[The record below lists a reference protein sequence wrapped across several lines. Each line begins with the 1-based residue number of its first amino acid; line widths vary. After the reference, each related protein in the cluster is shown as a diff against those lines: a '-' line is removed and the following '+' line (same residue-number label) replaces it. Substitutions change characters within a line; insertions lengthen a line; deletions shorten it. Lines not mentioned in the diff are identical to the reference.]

1 MELVHPTLITPW
13 PGRGLDICS
22 YDSRNLVFAMR
33 SQPTGFPAV
42 FGVIAAQKA
51 FLSPAAFGTLRD
63 VFKKLADGSP
73 FGAIGVHS
81 ESGELA
87 RAIAESA
94 EGAGVN
100 CHEIETARSST
111 KEGFSA
117 AEMELVEASDLL
129 LLISRAESPDAH
141 SFQTD
146 FIAYA
151 RNSGRS
157 IIRLDPVT
165 GGLDGDIPRQIEV
178 DQGWLPELFEMA
190 GLPADADLETIK
202 SKMSALANKSAPT
215 ARAGGHWMVFLQ
227 GLAVCLPLAWLTQR
241 VLGLPSLG
249 IAGAG
254 TFSVTLLLMTAIWWL
269 RWRGMQK
276 TWARSRLVAEVTRSL
291 LAAADCPGTP
301 TWRSLSLVPSLRPLR
316 WLATP
321 ARKSAPFAEWR
332 DAYIK
337 NRITGQAEYFRK
349 KQEEAQKLRK
359 KFSRWTTIV
368 LDLVLAIAF
377 SGAAVA
383 FFGQR
388 WLEESGGDYLQVFFG
403 VGGVAFA
410 ASLVLI
416 QLLRNFQD
424 LNRHTARFAQQQ
436 QFLEQARVRLA
447 SVQSEEAATEVVEDT
462 ESELLAEV
470 LEWYFHAET
479 AEQFV
484 RVSDAENKSHVST
497 PFRTTERGLAGR
509 LIGRVAVGTGTAGL
523 FALQVIFGRMPWILA
538 SVAAAIIWIGYNAG
552 GQAPDFHR
560 FEKTV
565 HLSSPSQSE
574 FAPKPEE
581 TARGCA
587 VLVHGLYGGAVLDSG
602 ADAWIK
608 TCATEIENR
617 MIGEGI
623 GKPAICLVDWKAA
636 ARPSRFFQLGFGE
649 RMLLADLA
657 AIRPQAYRVGDYSAI
672 QIAKFMNEGKIDR
685 NKPLHLIGH
694 SAGGF
699 VVARVATRLSEMG
712 FVRNK
717 GLLRVT
723 ILDTPVPDDPLVR
736 ELPKLWPTDYCV
748 TSARVMKAPFDAV
761 KEVADLDL
769 HIKSPDYEEI
779 LTELRQRPKP
789 VVGFWPSV
797 GHWLWGWTSDFWQAH
812 SSAYGWFELTIKKN
826 PKYDT
831 EGFNRS
837 PLLKQKTTATPP

>member
-1 MELVHPTLITPW
+1 MDNRAEIGEPT
-13 PGRGLDICS
+13 
-22 YDSRNLVFAMR
+22 
-33 SQPTGFPAV
+33 
-42 FGVIAAQKA
+42 
-51 FLSPAAFGTLRD
+51 
-63 VFKKLADGSP
+63 
-73 FGAIGVHS
+73 
-81 ESGELA
+81 GELA
-87 RAIAESA
+87 AA
-94 EGAGVN
+94 
-100 CHEIETARSST
+100 IET
-111 KEGFSA
+111 
-117 AEMELVEASDLL
+117 
-129 LLISRAESPDAH
+129 
-141 SFQTD
+141 
-146 FIAYA
+146 
-151 RNSGRS
+151 
-157 IIRLDPVT
+157 
-165 GGLDGDIPRQIEV
+165 
-178 DQGWLPELFEMA
+178 DQGWLPDLFRVA
-190 GLPADADLETIK
+190 GLAPDADLETIK
-202 SKMSALANKSAPT
+202 AKMSAVANKSAPM
-215 ARAGGHWMVFLQ
+215 ARVGGNWIVFLQ

-241 VLGLPSLG
+241 VLSLPSLG
-249 IAGAG
+249 ITGAA
-254 TFSVTLLLMTAIWWL
+254 TFSVALLLMAAIWWL

-276 TWARSRLVAEVTRSL
+276 TWARSRLVAEVARSL
-291 LAAADCPGTP
+291 LAAADCPGMP
-301 TWRSLSLVPSLRPLR
+301 AWRSLALVPSLRPLR
-316 WLATP
+316 CLVTP
-321 ARKSAPFAEWR
+321 AGKTAPFAEWR
-332 DAYIK
+332 EAYIK
-337 NRITGQAEYFRK
+337 NRIDGQAEYFRK
-349 KQEEAQKLRK
+349 KQEEAQKRRK
-359 KFSRWTTIV
+359 QFSRWTTIV

-377 SGAAVA
+377 FGAAMA
-383 FFGQR
+383 FFGRR

-416 QLLRNFQD
+416 QLLRDLQD
-424 LNRHTARFAQQQ
+424 LSRRTARFAQQQ

-447 SVQSEEAATEVVEDT
+447 SVQSEEAAAKVVEDT
-462 ESELLAEV
+462 ENELLAEV

-484 RVSDAENKSHVST
+484 RVSDAENMAHVST
-497 PFRTTERGLAGR
+497 PLRTTERGLAGR

-523 FALQVIFGRMPWILA
+523 FALRVIFGRMPWILA
-538 SVAAAIIWIGYNAG
+538 SVAAAIIWISYNAG

-565 HLSSPSQSE
+565 HLSSPSKRE
-574 FAPKPEE
+574 FAPTPEE
-581 TARGCA
+581 TAHGCA

-712 FVRNK
+712 FVGNK
-717 GLLRVT
+717 RLLRVT
-723 ILDTPVPDDPLVR
+723 ILDTPAPDDPLVT

-761 KEVADLDL
+761 KEVAGLDL
-769 HIKSPDYEEI
+769 HIKSPDYKEI
-779 LTELRQRPKP
+779 LKDLRQSPNP
-789 VVGFWPSV
+789 VIGFWSSV
-797 GHWLWGWTSDFWQAH
+797 GHWLWGWTTDFWQAH

-826 PKYDT
+826 SKYET

-837 PLLKQKTTATPP
+837 PLLEQKTTATTP

>member
-1 MELVHPTLITPW
+1 VRLKKKSSLEPGRVGFPLVIGITARADIFDDRILAALLITLKKI
-13 PGRGLDICS
+13 REH
-22 YDSRNLVFAMR
+22 
-33 SQPTGFPAV
+33 
-42 FGVIAAQKA
+42 
-51 FLSPAAFGTLRD
+51 SPND
-63 VFKKLADGSP
+63 VFVVAVDRPSSTRVAQAAAHASLPYRSIEIA
-73 FGAIGVHS
+73 
-81 ESGELA
+81 SGEA
-87 RAIAESA
+87 MAADIAL
-94 EGAGVN
+94 
-100 CHEIETARSST
+100 IETSDVFVFVSSAATRRDKSNDPLRYAQAIDRRVISIDAETGTVAGDEAARS
-111 KEGFSA
+111 E
-117 AEMELVEASDLL
+117 
-129 LLISRAESPDAH
+129 I
-141 SFQTD
+141 
-146 FIAYA
+146 
-151 RNSGRS
+151 
-157 IIRLDPVT
+157 
-165 GGLDGDIPRQIEV
+165 
-178 DQGWLPELFEMA
+178 DQGWLPQLFQLA
-190 GLPADADLETIK
+190 GLAPDADLPTVK
-202 SKMSALANKSAPT
+202 TKMSALANKSAPM
-215 ARAGGHWMVFLQ
+215 ARVGGHWMVFLQ
-227 GLAVCLPLAWLTQR
+227 GLAVCVPLAWLTQR

-249 IAGAG
+249 IAGVA
-254 TFSVTLLLMTAIWWL
+254 SLSAALLLMAAIWWQ

-276 TWARSRLVAEVTRSL
+276 TWARSRLVAEAARSL
-291 LAAADCPGTP
+291 LATADCPGTP
-301 TWRSLSLVPSLRPLR
+301 AWRSLALVPSLRPLR

-321 ARKSAPFAEWR
+321 ARKRAAFAEWR
-332 DAYIK
+332 DAYVK
-337 NRITGQAEYFRK
+337 HRIDDQAGYFRK
-349 KQEEAQKLRK
+349 KQEEAQKRRK
-359 KFSRWTTIV
+359 QFSLWTTIA

-377 SGAAVA
+377 FGAAMA

-416 QLLRNFQD
+416 QVLRDLQD
-424 LNRHTARFAQQQ
+424 LSRRTARFAQQQ

-447 SVQSEEAATEVVEDT
+447 TVQSEEAAAEVVEDT

-470 LEWYFHAET
+470 MEWYFHAET
-479 AEQFV
+479 AEHFV
-484 RVSDAENKSHVST
+484 RMSDAENKAQVST
-497 PFRTTERGLAGR
+497 PLRTTERGPAGK

-523 FALQVIFGRMPWILA
+523 FALRVIFGRLPWILA
-538 SVAAAIIWIGYNAG
+538 SLAAMIIWIFYNAG

-761 KEVADLDL
+761 KEVAGLDL